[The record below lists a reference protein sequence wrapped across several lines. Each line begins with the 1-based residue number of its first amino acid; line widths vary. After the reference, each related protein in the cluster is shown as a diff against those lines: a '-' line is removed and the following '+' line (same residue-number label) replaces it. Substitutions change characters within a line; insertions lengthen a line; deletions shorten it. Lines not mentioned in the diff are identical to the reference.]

1 MYILGMIFLVVGAL
15 LFFGSKIMYKKY
27 EKAVRSSS
35 QSSKDED
42 FLILVNNAMF
52 ALKAIGAIMVISG
65 GIFLVFVK

>member
-15 LFFGSKIMYKKY
+15 LFFGSRIMYKKY
-27 EKAVRSSS
+27 EKALRASN
-35 QSSKDED
+35 QESKDED
-42 FLILVNNAMF
+42 FLLLVNNAML